1 MSDVVYVAPRSLNEA
16 LTVLHDL
23 SPAATIIAGGQDVVP
38 LMNQGRL
45 APSSLLDVSRLT
57 ELAAISDDH
66 VLTIGALVTHAAI
79 ERNPL
84 IHRRAPLLSEAAAQI
99 GGGIQV
105 RNRGTIGGTVA
116 AANPAYDL
124 PACLVALDAV
134 CVLSSV
140 EGSRRV
146 PAAAFFTGA
155 GRTARRP
162 DELLVAIEV
171 PPPRPRTGFA
181 YAKLKFTDGGYTIAG
196 AACVL
201 TMTADGTCQT
211 ASVVLSGVTEA
222 PLALPTV
229 ASKLIGTRI
238 TDDTLD
244 VAAVLAS
251 AAVEAP
257 IADVMADGGYRR
269 AMGGVITARAVE
281 RAAARALR
289 GGDA

>member
-1 MSDVVYVAPRSLNEA
+1 MSDVVYLSPRSLNEA
-16 LTVLHDL
+16 LTVLHERSD
-23 SPAATIIAGGQDVVP
+23 AATIIAGGQDIVP
-38 LMNQGRL
+38 LMNQRRL
-45 APSSLLDVSRLT
+45 APSFLLDVSRLT

-84 IHRRAPLLSEAAAQI
+84 VHRRAPLLSEAAAQI

-140 EGSRRV
+140 QGSRRV
-146 PAAAFFTGA
+146 PAAVFFTGA

-171 PPPRPRTGFA
+171 SPARPRTGFA

-201 TMTADGTCQT
+201 TMTADGACQT

-229 ASKLIGTRI
+229 ASKLIGRRMTE
-238 TDDTLD
+238 DTLD
-244 VAAVLAS
+244 AVAVLAS

-257 IADVMADGGYRR
+257 IADVMADGDYRR
-269 AMGGVITARAVE
+269 AMAGVVAAQAVE

>member
-1 MSDVVYVAPRSLNEA
+1 MSDVVYLSARSLNEA
-16 LTVLHDL
+16 LTMLHER
-23 SPAATIIAGGQDVVP
+23 SPAATIIAGGQDIVP

-66 VLTIGALVTHAAI
+66 VLTIGALATHTAI

-84 IHRRAPLLSEAAAQI
+84 IHRRAPLLSEVVAQI

-105 RNRGTIGGTVA
+105 RNRGTIGGAVA

-124 PACLVALDAV
+124 PARLVALDAV

-140 EGSRRV
+140 QETRRI
-146 PAAAFFTGA
+146 PAAVFFTGA

-171 PPPRPRTGFA
+171 SPPRPRTGFA
-181 YAKLKFTDGGYTIAG
+181 YAKLKFTDGCYTIAG

-201 TMTADGTCQT
+201 TMTADGVCQT

-222 PLALPTV
+222 PFALPTV
-229 ASKLIGTRI
+229 ASRLIGTRI
-238 TDDTLD
+238 TDETMV

-251 AAVEAP
+251 TAVKAP
-257 IADVMADGGYRR
+257 ITDVMADGDYRR
-269 AMGGVITARAVE
+269 AMAGVIAAQAVA
-281 RAAARALR
+281 RAAARAR
-289 GGDA
+289 SGGDV

>member
-1 MSDVVYVAPRSLNEA
+1 MSDVVYLSARSLNEA
-16 LTVLHDL
+16 LTVLHER
-23 SPAATIIAGGQDVVP
+23 SPAATIIAGGQDIVP

-57 ELAAISDDH
+57 ELAAITDDH
-66 VLTIGALVTHAAI
+66 VLSIGALVTHAAI

-84 IHRRAPLLSEAAAQI
+84 VHRRAPLLSEAAAQI

-116 AANPAYDL
+116 AANPAFDL

-134 CVLSSV
+134 CILRSV
-140 EGSRRV
+140 QGGRRV

-171 PPPRPRTGFA
+171 SPPRPRTGFA

-201 TMTADGTCQT
+201 TMTADGVCQT

-229 ASKLIGTRI
+229 ASRLIGTRL
-238 TDDTLD
+238 TNETVDG
-244 VAAVLAS
+244 AAVLTS
-251 AAVEAP
+251 TAVKAP
-257 IADVMADGGYRR
+257 ITDVMADGDYRR
-269 AMGGVITARAVE
+269 AMAGVIAVQAVA
-281 RAAARALR
+281 RAAARVQR
-289 GGDA
+289 GDDE